1 MDERIFYNLEQ
12 AVENFQGR
20 SGSARQEKKVGRN
33 LKGECVA
40 TS

>member
-20 SGSARQEKKVGRN
+20 SGSARQGEKGGAKFEG
-33 LKGECVA
+33 
-40 TS
+40 